1 MSGEEAAGASGG
13 LRLERLWVLMITA
26 FVDMVGYAL
35 ILPLLPLYAL
45 RFGAEPFL
53 IGLLLAAFAFAQL
66 VTAPLWGRLSDR
78 IGRRPVILFG
88 QVLAAAAFALFAVAD
103 LMSPGSDGTPGHA
116 IPDVEALGGALD
128 GALGSTGGNDL
139 LAQLSPAV
147 LVLFLCRLVQGAG
160 GGTISVNQA
169 YVSDVAAPE
178 ERAKALGWITAAS
191 SLGVML
197 GPAIGSFSVRFSSA
211 APGFIAAVMAGIN
224 VILIARLLPESSS
237 PQDGQ
242 AAGRPRP
249 PVLQALRAVI
259 TRPQETTNRLIGVYA
274 VGMMAFMAMN
284 GIMAL
289 FLADRFGI
297 TEENIG
303 WFYVALGLVSVVM
316 RAAVLGA
323 VVRLFGEVRVLRVGA
338 LLLASG
344 MFLAPLAS
352 SSVGFLA
359 AVLLVPT
366 GTALLF
372 PSTTSL
378 VSRHAGPGEVGQA
391 LGVQQSFGGMS
402 RLLAPIW
409 AGAVYQAFGA
419 QTTFWVS
426 AGLAILAGM
435 VALTI
440 KPRARRRAPGSVT

>member
-1 MSGEEAAGASGG
+1 MNRAPEEGAPAG
-13 LRLERLWVLMITA
+13 LRLERLWVLMVTA

-35 ILPLLPLYAL
+35 ILPLLPLYAQ

-53 IGLLLAAFAFAQL
+53 IGILLAAFAFAQL

-78 IGRRPVILFG
+78 VGRRPVILLG
-88 QVLAAAAFALFAVAD
+88 QVLAAVAFALFAVAD
-103 LMSPGSDGTPGHA
+103 LMAPTMSSGIESAESG
-116 IPDVEALGGALD
+116 
-128 GALGSTGGNDL
+128 L

-147 LVLFLCRLVQGAG
+147 VVLFLCRLVQGAG

-191 SLGVML
+191 SVGVML

-211 APGFIAAVMAGIN
+211 APGFIAALMATIN
-224 VILIARLLPESSS
+224 VVLIARVLPESSARRERGTA
-237 PQDGQ
+237 PG
-242 AAGRPRP
+242 ARP
-249 PVLQALRAVI
+249 PLRVAIRAVL
-259 TRPQETTNRLIGVYA
+259 TRPGDTANTLIGVYA

-284 GIMAL
+284 AIMAL

-297 TEENIG
+297 TEKNIG
-303 WFYVALGLVSVVM
+303 WFYVVVGLVSVVM

-323 VVRLFGEVRVLRVGA
+323 AVKWFGEARVLRVGA
-338 LLLASG
+338 FLLAAG
-344 MFLAPLAS
+344 MFLAPTMPTAL
-352 SSVGFLA
+352 GFLLA
-359 AVLLVPT
+359 ILLVPT

-378 VSRHAGPGEVGQA
+378 VSRHADPDEVGQA
-391 LGVQQSFGGMS
+391 LGVQQAFGGMS

-419 QTTFWVS
+419 LATFWAS
-426 AGLAILAGM
+426 AGLAVLAGLAAFS
-435 VALTI
+435 VQA
-440 KPRARRRAPGSVT
+440 RARTPARSP